1 MSGGVKQCG
10 ELFQLVTKKYES
22 DHRRP
27 DPRNAKARTVRGVG
41 LFNFTQA
48 HQLSGV
54 FFQLQAFSI
63 FWHS

>member
-27 DPRNAKARTVRGVG
+27 EPRNAKARTVRGVTI
-41 LFNFTQA
+41 LT
-48 HQLSGV
+48 
-54 FFQLQAFSI
+54 
-63 FWHS
+63 